1 MPTAVVERYVAPDA
15 ARRHGIDIC
24 RGARIPMY
32 ALRRGKTLVTVVECR
47 DTDPQ
52 GLAVILRR
60 AVRVAQMEIEGGLHR
75 MQRLVIAAIHGVAAI
90 RHTQV
95 HRQRQARHRP
105 HHGRGIEILLHEQV
119 RPRLP
124 VAARGIIFGRTQHLQ
139 PQRAVIAPHDPLA
152 GIRITRALGRSH
164 GRRPAQIVS
173 TPPLAHLPCRRA
185 VTVPEVKG
193 IDIRRGKTSA
203 RGHSLHTQRRE
214 RHPRPERA
222 VGNQL
227 PHFGH
232 IIRYDSVSRCRAA
245 ASAEQHAR
253 HSRHKPPV
261 QRHIDRNFH
270 FLLIIRR
277 LFLPSDIFTV
287 LSSRSLLRRA
297 RLCRAPP
304 RAPTPPVRDAPPQAA
319 RYARP
324 ALW

>member
-1 MPTAVVERYVAPDA
+1 MPPAVVERYVAPDA

-60 AVRVAQMEIEGGLHR
+60 AVRVARVQIERCLRR
-75 MQRLVIAAIHGVAAI
+75 MQRLVIAAILHTVAAI

-124 VAARGIIFGRTQHLQ
+124 VAARGIIFGRAQHLQ
-139 PQRAVIAPHDPLA
+139 QQRAVIAAHDPLA
-152 GIRITRALGRSH
+152 GIRITRTLGRSH

-185 VTVPEVKG
+185 VTVPEVKS

-203 RGHSLHTQRRE
+203 RGHSLHTQRR
-214 RHPRPERA
+214 
-222 VGNQL
+222 
-227 PHFGH
+227 
-232 IIRYDSVSRCRAA
+232 
-245 ASAEQHAR
+245 
-253 HSRHKPPV
+253 
-261 QRHIDRNFH
+261 
-270 FLLIIRR
+270 
-277 LFLPSDIFTV
+277 
-287 LSSRSLLRRA
+287 
-297 RLCRAPP
+297 
-304 RAPTPPVRDAPPQAA
+304 
-319 RYARP
+319 
-324 ALW
+324 